1 MRVVHVVT
9 AFPRTEQDP
18 ITPWLV
24 ELIRRQRRS
33 GIDARVLAPAYRGGP
48 ATEAL
53 DDIPVRRFR
62 YGPASLETLTHDVTV
77 PDRIRHTPAAA
88 SLVPLYLAGGIR
100 AGHDVGRGDPDVV
113 HVHWPMPHALIGAA
127 VRRGS
132 GGRTAMVCSY
142 YSVELNWVKRRL
154 PALLPFLRWTARTA
168 DAVTAISHSTAEA
181 VRELTDAPVHIVP
194 YGAAQ
199 EDDMKPV
206 ERPALSGESPVRLLF
221 VGRLVERKGVEV
233 LVRALSALSEHP
245 EATLTVIGAGE
256 RAPLI
261 ERTAR
266 VHGISDRVRLLG
278 TVSREELVENYATH
292 DIFVLPAVFDAKG
305 DTEGLGVVLLEALR
319 FERPIVASGIGG
331 IPDIVRDGRTGTLV
345 PPGDPDALAAA
356 LDSLIRDPERAREM
370 AAEGRRLAREEF
382 GWTRIVQSTNEVYVR
397 AMERRRD
404 A

>member
-9 AFPRTEQDP
+9 AFPRTERDP

-24 ELIRRQRRS
+24 ELIRKQRLA
-33 GIDARVLAPAYRGGP
+33 GIDAQVLAPTYRGGP
-48 ATEAL
+48 VTEAL
-53 DDIPVRRFR
+53 DDIPIRRFR

-77 PDRIRHTPAAA
+77 PDRIRRTPSAA

-113 HVHWPMPHALIGAA
+113 HVHWPMPHALIGDA

-168 DAVTAISHSTAEA
+168 DAVTAISHSTADS
-181 VRELTDAPVHIVP
+181 VRELTDTPVHVVP
-194 YGAAQ
+194 YGAAL
-199 EDDMKPV
+199 EDDMRPV
-206 ERPALSGESPVRLLF
+206 ERPALSGDSPVRLLF

-233 LVRALSALSEHP
+233 LVRALSALSDHP
-245 EATLTVIGAGE
+245 DATLTVIGAGE
-256 RAPLI
+256 RADVI

-278 TVSREELVENYATH
+278 TVSREELVESYATH

-356 LDSLIRDPERAREM
+356 LKALIRDPERAREM
-370 AAEGRRLAREEF
+370 AAEGRRLAREAF
-382 GWTRIVQSTNEVYVR
+382 GWRRIVESTNRVYR
-397 AMERRRD
+397 GAMERRRG

>member
-24 ELIRRQRRS
+24 ELIRRQRGA
-33 GIDARVLAPAYRGGP
+33 GIDAGVLAPAYRGGP
-48 ATEAL
+48 ATEGL
-53 DDIPVRRFR
+53 KEIPVRRFR
-62 YGPASLETLTHDVTV
+62 YAPESLETLTHDETV
-77 PDRIRHTPAAA
+77 PDRIRHRPAAA

-100 AGHDVGRGDPDVV
+100 AGHDVGRDNPHVV

-127 VRRGS
+127 MRQGS

-142 YSVELNWVKRRL
+142 YSVELNWVTRRL
-154 PALLPFLRWTARTA
+154 PALTPFLRWTARAA
-168 DAVTAISHSTAEA
+168 DAVTAISRSTAEA
-181 VRELTDAPVHIVP
+181 VGELTDAPVHVVP
-194 YGAAQ
+194 YGAAL
-199 EDDMKPV
+199 EDDRKPV
-206 ERPALSGESPVRLLF
+206 DRPALIGDSPVRLLF

-233 LVRALSALSEHP
+233 LVRALSALSEQP
-245 EATLTVIGAGE
+245 DATLTVIGAGE

-266 VHGISDRVRLLG
+266 VHGVSDRVRLLG
-278 TVSREELVENYATH
+278 TVSREELVENYASH

-331 IPDIVRDGRTGTLV
+331 ITDIVRDGRTGTLV
-345 PPGDPDALAAA
+345 PPGDPGALAAA
-356 LDSLIRDPERAREM
+356 LDALIRDPERARKM
-370 AAEGRRLAREEF
+370 AAEGRRFARDSF
-382 GWTRIVQSTNEVYVR
+382 GWERIVDSTNRVYR
-397 AMERRRD
+397 QAMERRRD